1 MTDSKSGLEAFA
13 GSLRKHG
20 YAVSSF
26 ADARAAVE
34 YLCANISGETV
45 GFGGS
50 VTLDELGLYEALG
63 GNNEVVW
70 HWRGRGEEERS
81 RVAEFTVFLTSVNG
95 AALTGEMVNIDGT
108 GNRLACSLYRPR
120 TVYFVI
126 GRNKLAPDLPAAIN
140 RARNIA
146 SPRNAARLGLD
157 LPCAKDLRCHDCNR
171 PDRICRAMVIHMR
184 PMLNAERTEAVLI
197 GADLG
202 Y

>member
-1 MTDSKSGLEAFA
+1 VTDSKSGLEAFA

-34 YLCANISGETV
+34 YL
-45 GFGGS
+45 
-50 VTLDELGLYEALG
+50 
-63 GNNEVVW
+63 
-70 HWRGRGEEERS
+70 
-81 RVAEFTVFLTSVNG
+81 
-95 AALTGEMVNIDGT
+95 
-108 GNRLACSLYRPR
+108 RLACSLYRPR

-126 GRNKLAPDLPAAIN
+126 GRNKLAPDLPAAIH

-146 SPRNAARLGLD
+146 SPKNAARLGLD
-157 LPCAKDLRCHDCNR
+157 LTCAKDLRCHDYNR

-184 PMLNAERTEAVLI
+184 PMLDAERTEAVLI